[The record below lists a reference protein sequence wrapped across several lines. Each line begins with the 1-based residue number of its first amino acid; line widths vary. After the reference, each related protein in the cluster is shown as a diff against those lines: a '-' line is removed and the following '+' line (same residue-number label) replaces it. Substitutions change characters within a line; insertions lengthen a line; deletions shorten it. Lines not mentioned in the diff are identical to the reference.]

1 MLPTYVL
8 GWLNV
13 QATIERHVARIL
25 ASHAITITRM
35 REATVLTIATM
46 AYLSHKL
53 SSHSLPLQLELVSR
67 YAVHYQFLFHFF
79 ISQLFRVP
87 VHVIDTRDVPKTFP
101 SLIAC
106 YELFYFLVTPNCASL
121 NSLFSS
127 THSLLRPPFCLSWF
141 ILESDWG

>member
-1 MLPTYVL
+1 MSPACVL
-8 GWLNV
+8 GWLNK
-13 QATIERHVARIL
+13 QATIERDVACIL
-25 ASHAITITRM
+25 ASHTVTITRM
-35 REATVLTIATM
+35 CEATVVTIATM

-53 SSHSLPLQLELVSR
+53 SSHSLPLQLEFVSR

-106 YELFYFLVTPNCASL
+106 YELFYFLVSKTSVKLRLVKCGLVPAPCYFASCDRL
-121 NSLFSS
+121 
-127 THSLLRPPFCLSWF
+127 TEAMH
-141 ILESDWG
+141 